1 MKTRTG
7 SRGGPKMN
15 ISLLSA
21 HEFPEQLNVII
32 TSFNKYGD
40 EIYCRYFDKS
50 MRELGQ
56 PFKSVVFP
64 EYNVHCLRREGAKF
78 VSLSDTPTGTPEYPV
93 VITDRTQT
101 EPTHFFSVC
110 LAPIYGT
117 EPKWLLVAELVEHYK
132 LQGAT
137 YFYIYCKYIDEYSR
151 ILLDDYVRTG
161 EAEVIIL
168 HDRFQRHD
176 GHWQTVEIQEC
187 LTRARGHSHWVA
199 FIDLDERLTPT
210 DYPGTLSDFLKNI
223 TDEKIGGIQFRQR
236 WILKN
241 ETLPANYT
249 GSEQVADWMPTW
261 RYHNTSHV
269 GPPGHTTKCII
280 DPKKA
285 LIMNVH
291 FVDKFFEG
299 YSMYQVKPTEGVVR
313 HYRDVNSGRWGE
325 IWLKEVEAMGNFSMT
340 NYPEKW
346 MDQLR
351 SNIQRRV
358 HYVYGGQH

>member
-1 MKTRTG
+1 MKKRTG

-21 HEFPEQLNVII
+21 YAFPDQLNVMI
-32 TSFNKYGD
+32 TSRDKYGD
-40 EIYCRYFDKS
+40 EIYCRYFDKY
-50 MRELGQ
+50 MQERGE

-64 EYNVHCLRREGAKF
+64 EYNVHCLRREGAEF
-78 VSLSDTPTGTPEYPV
+78 MSLSDTPTGSYEFPV
-93 VITDRTQT
+93 PITDRTQT

-117 EPKWLLVAELVEHYK
+117 EPKWLLLAELVEHYK

-137 YFYIYCKYIDEYSR
+137 YFYVYSKYMDEYSR

-161 EAEVIIL
+161 EAEAIIL
-168 HDRFQRHD
+168 HDRFRRKD
-176 GHWQTVEIQEC
+176 DRWQSVELQEC

-210 DYPGTLSDFLKNI
+210 DYPGTLSDYLKNI

-241 ETLPANYT
+241 ETLPAKYKDK
-249 GSEQVADWMPTW
+249 EQVSKWMPTW

-269 GPPGHTTKCII
+269 GPPGHTAKCII

-291 FVDKFFEG
+291 YVDKFFKD
-299 YSMYQVKPTEGVVR
+299 YWMYKMKPSEGVVR
-313 HYRDVNSGRWGE
+313 HYRDVNSGKWGQ
-325 IWLKEVEAMGNFSMT
+325 IWLKGVEKMGNFSMT

-346 MDQLR
+346 IDRLR
-351 SNIQRRV
+351 SNVQRRV
-358 HYVYGGQH
+358 HYVYGSQH